1 MYRILFLLTILV
13 FFVSGIYAQYVNTD
27 SLVQLQGYSYPVSS
41 DELKELLCDMR
52 NEERTASYDELL
64 FDENVL
70 AGELLRHFL
79 IPANGKVISRYGMR
93 SGRMHTGTD
102 IKMNKGDTVYAVYQG
117 TVTRAKYYYGYG
129 NMVMINHG
137 KDIETSYAH
146 LSEFLVKS
154 GQTINRMQPIGLAGS
169 TGRATT
175 SHLHFEI
182 REANRHFNPEMV
194 FDFENYAVKAEALE
208 IMNLSDLLSDKR
220 QTAYLFD
227 ETSLQSYIVS
237 HGDSLWKIS
246 QRFKTSV
253 KTLCALNDLNENSV
267 LNVGM
272 VLKLF

>member
-1 MYRILFLLTILV
+1 M